1 MPIREYKPTSPGRRF
16 GSVSDFAEL
25 TTRKPEKS
33 LLEPQKKSGGRNA
46 SGKIMVRHRG
56 GGNRQ
61 HFRRIDFRRNKSDI
75 PAKVATIEYDPNRSS
90 RIALLHYRDGEK
102 RYILA
107 PKGLKVGMEV
117 VSGERVPPEVGNCM
131 PLEHIPA
138 GMPIHNVELRPG
150 AGACM
155 VRSAGASAV
164 ISAKEGGQAHI
175 TLPSGEIRRVPLACR
190 ATIGQVGNVEHSG
203 VQLGKAGRRRHRGFR
218 PTVRGT
224 AQNPVDHPMGGGEGR
239 TSGGRHPVSPTGKLA
254 KGGKTRKRRLPSNK
268 HIVRRR
274 RVKRSRR

>member
-1 MPIREYKPTSPGRRF
+1 MPIREYKPTTPGRRF
-16 GSVSDFAEL
+16 GSVSDFTEL

-33 LLEPQKKSGGRNA
+33 LLESQKKTGGRNA
-46 SGKIMVRHRG
+46 SGKITVRHRG

-61 HFRRIDFRRNKSDI
+61 HYRRIDFRRKKSGI
-75 PAKVATIEYDPNRSS
+75 PAKVATIEYDPNRSA

-102 RYILA
+102 AYILA

-117 VSGERVPPEVGNCM
+117 VSGESVPPEIGNCM
-131 PLEHIPA
+131 ALENIPP
-138 GMPIHNVELRPG
+138 GMPIHNIELRPG
-150 AGACM
+150 AGGCM

-175 TLPSGEIRRVPLACR
+175 TLPSGEIRHVPLQCR
-190 ATIGQVGNVEHSG
+190 ATIGQVGNIEHSG
-203 VQLGKAGRRRHRGFR
+203 IQLGKAGRQRHRGFR
-218 PTVRGT
+218 PSVRGT

-239 TSGGRHPVSPTGKLA
+239 TSGGRHPVSPTGKPA
-254 KGGKTRKRRLPSNK
+254 KGGKTRKRRLASNK
-268 HIVRRR
+268 HIIRRR